1 MRTMKDSRIEWIG
14 QIPTDWKIV
23 RIKYAIE
30 QSADGIKIGPF
41 GSALSNK
48 TISDGKYNVYSQANL
63 ISCDFSK
70 TKNTIAEETYESLM
84 AYRVVPGDICVSMM
98 GTIGKCKKVP
108 QKIGAGIMDS
118 HLIKIRLSDN
128 ILPEYFEYVYDK
140 DLGGICFQQMM
151 YLKKGTIMDGLNT
164 SIVKQLVL
172 PLADINTQRRIVDYL
187 DRKCSQIDAI
197 VTRQQEVI
205 EKLKAYKLSIITE
218 AVTKG
223 LNPNVPMKDSGVEWI
238 GAIPE
243 HWKMVRLKFLL
254 SHIIDCPHETPI
266 YSADG
271 DYLVIRT
278 ADQDLGKL
286 RAAEDMYRLDE
297 GEYQN
302 RIRRMPLEKDDIVY
316 GREGERWGLACF
328 VPESNKYCLGQR
340 MLQFR
345 CKKESFLPRFAMWA
359 LNSRFVYLQGAVDTI
374 GSTSPHVNI
383 STVRNFLIPV
393 PDIDEQQEIAEHID
407 KKMLQLDKEVEHREL
422 LICKLNEYKKS
433 LIYEFVTGKRCN

>member
-1 MRTMKDSRIEWIG
+1 MRAMKGSGIEWIG
-14 QIPTDWKIV
+14 EIPADWEVSTIKREYVFQTGWTPDTTHEEYFVGENIWINISDMKSKVVYDSEKHISDEAVRLASMNISPKGSLLYAFKLSVGAVSFCGIDMYTNEAIATFLPGKNNLRFLYYTAPIFIIKNANENIYGAKLLNQKLIRNAKIV
-23 RIKYAIE
+23 IPPLEVQKRIA
-30 QSADGIKIGPF
+30 
-41 GSALSNK
+41 
-48 TISDGKYNVYSQANL
+48 
-63 ISCDFSK
+63 
-70 TKNTIAEETYESLM
+70 
-84 AYRVVPGDICVSMM
+84 
-98 GTIGKCKKVP
+98 
-108 QKIGAGIMDS
+108 
-118 HLIKIRLSDN
+118 
-128 ILPEYFEYVYDK
+128 
-140 DLGGICFQQMM
+140 
-151 YLKKGTIMDGLNT
+151 
-164 SIVKQLVL
+164 
-172 PLADINTQRRIVDYL
+172 DYL
-187 DRKCSQIDAI
+187 DHKCSQIDTIIA
-197 VTRQQEVI
+197 RQQEVI
-205 EKLKAYKLSIITE
+205 EKLKAYKLSVITE

-238 GAIPE
+238 GEIPE

-316 GREGERWGLACF
+316 GREGERWGLACLI
-328 VPESNKYCLGQR
+328 PESNKYCLGQR

-345 CKKESFLPRFAMWA
+345 CKKESIFPRFAMWA

-393 PDIDEQQEIAEHID
+393 PSINEQQGIVAYVD
-407 KKMLQLDKEVEHREL
+407 KKMSQLDREVEHREM

-433 LIYEFVTGKRCN
+433 LIYEVVTGKKEV